1 MGVGP
6 ISDSEGNMPA
16 FIRYPLLGCVIL
28 ALSACGGS
36 GSSRLLEDPSQ
47 TMDETPAPP
56 TPALYPGV
64 KYLIMDIDAAIA
76 KFAPAPPATQDPS
89 GGTDQ
94 GTTTNVCDPSAGAC
108 PAQGTGA
115 NHSFLRDSV
124 VGLTSRYLSTGGVLI
139 GKSVPPEFSNPEFSN
154 ATCTDATA
162 TDPAQCVFGADRLR
176 SQGATFYFGRGSP
189 NVSFMADRQP
199 VMLYRDVLMS
209 QVRTADREDVD
220 VYEDGDGNKYLLT
233 SANVTGMNL
242 TDVDLPMG
250 VTTAPNFA
258 DLLAVYQD
266 AENNRYLLTPTNVA
280 NMDLMGV
287 ELPTGVSTAPDF
299 SSLSKV
305 MESRVVDDENYVGYD
320 GILKYSMFFVGV
332 DRFYDADGPTDL
344 RLGHASLGQIYD
356 EDDGMG
362 GVLPGI
368 QQPTVSLTGAGVMV
382 GVESQVRGLEHY
394 LVQGDVNIDYS
405 PFVAEDMA
413 NMVDEMAA
421 MVDISITNIQRLND
435 DGDSW
440 YANNL
445 GVLDWDGLEVTD
457 SEFSYMD
464 IQDVNGEMTRT
475 NRNPATA
482 SSKGDIQGS
491 FYGTQA
497 DPEVGGV
504 FHHAGPTHQIIGSF
518 GSRLS
523 EPAPTTTP

>member
-1 MGVGP
+1 
-6 ISDSEGNMPA
+6 MPA
-16 FIRYPLLGCVIL
+16 FIRYPFFGCVIL

-36 GSSRLLEDPSQ
+36 GSSQLLGDTGSSMME
-47 TMDETPAPP
+47 DETLVQPS
-56 TPALYPGV
+56 PALYAGV
-64 KYLIMDIDAAIA
+64 DYLITNIDAAIA
-76 KFAPAPPATQDPS
+76 KFAPDPPANQEPS
-89 GGTDQ
+89 DGTDQ
-94 GTTTNVCDPSAGAC
+94 GTNTNDCDPSVGAC
-108 PAQGTGA
+108 PAPGTGA
-115 NHSFLRDSV
+115 GHSTLRDSV
-124 VGLTSRYLSTGGVLI
+124 VRETSRYLSTGGVLI
-139 GKSVPPEFSNPEFSN
+139 GESVAPQFSD

-162 TDPAQCVFGADRLR
+162 TDPAQCVFGMDRLR

-209 QVRTADREDVD
+209 QVRTADSEDVD
-220 VYEDGDGNKYLLT
+220 VYEDGAGNKYLLT

-242 TDVDLPMG
+242 TGVDLPMG
-250 VTTAPNFA
+250 VTTAPTFT
-258 DLLAVYQD
+258 DLLAVYED
-266 AENNRYLLTPTNVA
+266 EDGNEYLLTSDNVT
-280 NMDLMGV
+280 NMDLTDV
-287 ELPTGVSTAPDF
+287 ELPMSVTTAPDF

-305 MESRVVDDENYVGYD
+305 MESRVADDENYVGYD

-332 DRFYDADGPTDL
+332 DRFYDADGLTDL

-362 GVLPGI
+362 GVQPGI
-368 QQPTVSLTGAGVMV
+368 QQPSVSLTGEGVMV
-382 GVESQVRGLEHY
+382 GVESEIRGLEHY
-394 LVQGDVNIDYS
+394 LVQGDVNIMYD
-405 PFVAEDMA
+405 PLAGADPNADPVIVGMPEI
-413 NMVDEMAA
+413 
-421 MVDISITNIQRLND
+421 DISITNIQRLND

-445 GVLDWDGLEVTD
+445 GVLEWVGLEVTH
-457 SEFSYMD
+457 SEFSYTD
-464 IQDVNGEMTRT
+464 EQDVSGVITRT